1 MSPTSPASP
10 THPTPT
16 RRLTTAQALVAFLAR
31 QYTERDGRRQRL
43 ISATWGI
50 FGHGNVAGIGQAL
63 VEAGGGGNG
72 TGHETGAG
80 NGIAHRMPY
89 LQGRNEQ
96 AMVHAAVGYARQS
109 GRLSAHAV
117 TTSIGPGATNLVT
130 GAALATINRLPVLLL
145 PGDTFA
151 TRPADPVLQQ
161 LEVPYAGDVSV
172 NDCLRPVSRYFDR
185 ITRPEALIPAALQA
199 MRVLADPAETGA
211 VTLALPQD
219 VQAEAYDWPEE
230 FFAERDWHVRRPAP
244 DAFELEAAVRA
255 VRSARRPL
263 IVAGGGVRH
272 SAAEETLAAFTA
284 ATRIPVASTQAGKG
298 ALRHDH
304 PADVGGI
311 GHTGTAT
318 ADELARAAD
327 LVIGIGTR
335 FSDFTTASGTLFAG
349 PEVRFLH
356 LNITGF
362 DAHKLAALP
371 LVADARA
378 GLEALTAALAGRGYR
393 VDPAY
398 ETEYTGAKEAWEERV
413 EASFATPDPTARPT
427 QTQVLGLLD
436 ALVTEDD
443 ILINAA
449 GSLPGD
455 LHKLWRTRSR
465 DQYHVEYGYSCMG
478 YEIPAAIGVLLAAEA
493 RGPHRPDE
501 PGRPVWALVGDGTYL
516 MNPTEIVTAVQE
528 NLPLKLVI
536 LQNHGYASIGGLSEA
551 VGAERFGTA
560 YRHRAADGGFT
571 GPPLPVDL
579 AANAASLGMRVL
591 RATTV
596 DDLRKAL
603 SEAREADGA
612 TCVYVETETPDTVSG
627 PPPAQAW
634 WDVPVAETASRP
646 AAVKA
651 REEYDRQAAAR
662 RCHL

>member
-1 MSPTSPASP
+1 MTTPRTAPGPAP
-10 THPTPT
+10 EPT
-16 RRLTTAQALVAFLAR
+16 RRLTTAQALIAFLAR
-31 QYTERDGRRQRL
+31 QYTERDGRRHRL
-43 ISATWGI
+43 INATWGV

-63 VEAGGGGNG
+63 VEAGP
-72 TGHETGAG
+72 A
-80 NGIAHRMPY
+80 MPY
-89 LQGRNEQ
+89 LQGRSEQ

-130 GAALATINRLPVLLL
+130 GAALATVNHLPVLLL

-161 LEVPYAGDVSV
+161 IEVPHAGDVSV

-199 MRVLADPAETGA
+199 MRTLADPVATGA

-219 VQAEAYDWPEE
+219 VQAEAYDWPAE
-230 FFAERDWHVRRPAP
+230 FFATRVWNVRRPAP
-244 DAFELEAAVRA
+244 DPYELDQAVRA
-255 VRSARRPL
+255 VRAARRPL
-263 IVAGGGVRH
+263 IVAGGGVHH
-272 SAAEETLAAFTA
+272 SAAEETLAAFAA

-298 ALRHDH
+298 SLRHDH

-318 ADELARAAD
+318 ADALAREAD

-335 FSDFTTASGTLFAG
+335 YTDFTTASGTLFAD
-349 PEVRFLH
+349 PAVRFLN

-371 LVADARA
+371 LVADARTA
-378 GLEALTAALAGRGYR
+378 LEALGEALRSRGHH

-398 ETEYTGAKEAWEERV
+398 ESAYTDAKDRWERRV
-413 EASFATPDPTARPT
+413 DAAYATADPGARPT
-427 QTQVLGLLD
+427 QAQVLGLLD
-436 ALVTEDD
+436 ELVTEDD

-455 LHKLWRTRSR
+455 LHKLWRARSPR
-465 DQYHVEYGYSCMG
+465 QYHVEYGYSCMG
-478 YEIPAAIGVLLAAEA
+478 YEIPAALGVQLAA
-493 RGPHRPDE
+493 PD
-501 PGRPVWALVGDGTYL
+501 RPVWALVGDGTYL

-528 NLPLKLVI
+528 GLPVKLVI
-536 LQNHGYASIGGLSEA
+536 LQNHGYASIGGLSES
-551 VGAERFGTA
+551 VGAERLGTA
-560 YRHRAADGGFT
+560 YRHRTESGAFSGA
-571 GPPLPVDL
+571 PLPVDL

-591 RATTV
+591 RADTV
-596 DDLRKAL
+596 GELRGAL
-603 SEAREADGA
+603 AEAREADRP
-612 TCVYVETETPDTVSG
+612 TCVYVETETADTVSG

-634 WDVPVAETASRP
+634 WDVPVAETATRP
-646 AAVKA
+646 SAVEA
-651 REEYDRQAAAR
+651 RKEYDRQIAAR
-662 RCHL
+662 RRHL